1 LNERDLNKAAVAQH
15 FWIST
20 EPAGIG
26 GFLLCADA
34 KAEPSGAATA
44 TPSTAAG
51 GRHWNNNGRARFEDG
66 ALRSTGLTMKKIMT
80 FGAVALLVAGA
91 TITDASAK
99 KMRHHHRHSGQ
110 GMSQGMSQGMNM
122 GPGTTTGAGRGYGG
136 NNAELM
142 GNNGN
147 SAQGS
152 NSLGHI
158 QGGNL
163 GGGK

>member
-1 LNERDLNKAAVAQH
+1 
-15 FWIST
+15 
-20 EPAGIG
+20 
-26 GFLLCADA
+26 
-34 KAEPSGAATA
+34 
-44 TPSTAAG
+44 
-51 GRHWNNNGRARFEDG
+51 
-66 ALRSTGLTMKKIMT
+66 MKKIMT

-99 KMRHHHRHSGQ
+99 KMRHHHRHSG
-110 GMSQGMSQGMNM
+110 QGMSQGMNM